1 MESSQSDEIK
11 QLEEMSES
19 SPQNAEEQ
27 VQETPEQILDQ
38 VKSYLLQKFKE
49 AGLTSYEA
57 KMASTGIIVKYD
69 GQRVDI
75 SHPKRDVIELLSN
88 NSIANFFFGQ
98 FVRSLVG
105 YLENIAYEKR
115 RKKVIR

>member
-1 MESSQSDEIK
+1 MESSQNDEIK
-11 QLEEMSES
+11 QLEEMSQS
-19 SPQNAEEQ
+19 APQNTAEE
-27 VQETPEQILDQ
+27 VEETPEQILDQ

-75 SHPKRDVIELLSN
+75 SHPKRDVVELLSN

-98 FVRSLVG
+98 FVRSLAG
-105 YLENIAYEKR
+105 YLENIAYEKKRKATR
-115 RKKVIR
+115 R